1 MNFNDDFLLWLA
13 RMIGIVGL
21 GLLIISGVGGVL
33 LASRLAQKIKAKW
46 LRGKTF
52 KYHRLISIIGS
63 ALFVLHPIP
72 MLFANQTTEMSWWHI
87 FVPFTAPKQTLLI
100 GIGSVAAIILL
111 VVTVTSIFIK
121 YMNRKVWRAIH
132 YGTYAVLF
140 LGLVHGLFISGE
152 FKPGEIFEFEEPEKI
167 LLLFMT
173 AAALALP
180 IWRYVIIRR
189 NKSLAPKT
197 I

>member
-1 MNFNDDFLLWLA
+1 MFNDDGLLFLA
-13 RMIGIVGL
+13 RMIGIAGL

-33 LASRLAQKIKAKW
+33 LASRMAQKIKITW
-46 LRGKTF
+46 LRGKMF
-52 KYHRLISIIGS
+52 KYHRLISLIGS
-63 ALFVLHPIP
+63 AFFVLHPIP
-72 MLFANQTTEMSWWHI
+72 MLFADQTTKMKWWHI
-87 FVPFTAPKQTLLI
+87 FVPFTAPEQTLLI
-100 GIGSVAAIILL
+100 GLGSIAAIVLL
-111 VVTVTSIFIK
+111 IVTVTSIYIK
-121 YMNRKVWRAIH
+121 HMNRQVWRAIH
-132 YGTYAVLF
+132 FGTYAVLF

-189 NKSLAPKT
+189 NKALAPRST
-197 I
+197 

>member
-1 MNFNDDFLLWLA
+1 
-13 RMIGIVGL
+13 
-21 GLLIISGVGGVL
+21 
-33 LASRLAQKIKAKW
+33 
-46 LRGKTF
+46 
-52 KYHRLISIIGS
+52 
-63 ALFVLHPIP
+63 
-72 MLFANQTTEMSWWHI
+72 MLFANQTTEMKWYHI

-100 GIGSVAAIILL
+100 GLGTVAALTLL
-111 VVTVTSIFIK
+111 VVTVTSIYIK

-152 FKPGEIFEFEEPEKI
+152 FKPGEIFEFGEPEKI
-167 LLLFMT
+167 LLMFMT

-189 NKSLAPKT
+189 NNSLAAKA

>member
-1 MNFNDDFLLWLA
+1 MFNDDGLLFLA
-13 RMIGIVGL
+13 RMIGIAGL
-21 GLLIISGVGGVL
+21 GLLIVSGVGGVM
-33 LASRLAQKIKAKW
+33 LASRMAQKIKVKW

-52 KYHRLISIIGS
+52 KYHRLLSIIGS

-72 MLFANQTTEMSWWHI
+72 MLFAHQTTEMSWYHI

-100 GIGSVAAIILL
+100 GLGSVAAIVLL
-111 VVTVTSIFIK
+111 IVTLTSIYIK

-152 FKPGEIFEFEEPEKI
+152 FKPGEIFEFGEPEKM

-173 AAALALP
+173 AIALAFP
-180 IWRYVIIRR
+180 VWRYIIIRR
-189 NKSLAPKT
+189 NKSLAPKS

>member
-1 MNFNDDFLLWLA
+1 MINDDVLLYVA
-13 RMIGIVGL
+13 RMIGIAGL

-33 LASRLAQKIKAKW
+33 LASRMAQKLKAKW

-52 KYHRLISIIGS
+52 KYHRLLSIIGS

-87 FVPFTAPKQTLLI
+87 FVPFTAPKQTFLI
-100 GIGSVAAIILL
+100 GLGTVSAIVLL
-111 VVTVTSIFIK
+111 VVTLTSIWIK
-121 YMNRKVWRAIH
+121 YMNRKVWRTIH

-173 AAALALP
+173 AAALVLP
-180 IWRYVIIRR
+180 IWRFIIIRR
-189 NKSLAPKT
+189 NKSLATKS